1 MTEGENVAAA
11 ARKII
16 DANLYMVL
24 GTADAD
30 GNPWASPVY
39 FAPDDYRDFFWVSRP
54 EARHS
59 RNLSARD
66 GQAIAIV
73 IFDSSVPIGTG
84 RGVYMSAVAREV
96 PVEDSAEGLAVFSRR
111 SLAHGGVAWTA
122 KDVRPPAELC
132 LFQATATEHYILG
145 ARDQRVRV
153 TL

>member
-1 MTEGENVAAA
+1 MTEEENAAA
-11 ARKII
+11 AREII

-96 PVEDSAEGLAVFSRR
+96 PVEDSGEGLAVFSRR
-111 SLAHGGVAWTA
+111 SLAHGGVEWTA
-122 KDVRPPAELC
+122 KDVQPPAELR
-132 LFQATATEHYILG
+132 LYQATAMEHYILG

>member
-1 MTEGENVAAA
+1 MTEEENAAA
-11 ARKII
+11 AREII

-39 FAPDDYRDFFWVSRP
+39 FAPHDYRDFFWVSRP

-66 GQAIAIV
+66 GKAIAIV
-73 IFDSSVPIGTG
+73 IFDSSVPIGAG

-96 PVEDSAEGLAVFSRR
+96 PVDDSAEGLAVFSRR
-111 SLAHGGVAWTA
+111 SVAHGGVGWTA
-122 KDVRPPAELC
+122 KDVQPPAELR
-132 LFQATATEHYILG
+132 LYQATATEHYILG

>member
-1 MTEGENVAAA
+1 MTEGENVAV
-11 ARKII
+11 AREII

-122 KDVRPPAELC
+122 KDVQPPAELR
-132 LFQATATEHYILG
+132 LFQATATQHYILG

>member
-1 MTEGENVAAA
+1 MTEGENVAV

-122 KDVRPPAELC
+122 KDVQPPAELR
-132 LFQATATEHYILG
+132 LFQATATQHYILG